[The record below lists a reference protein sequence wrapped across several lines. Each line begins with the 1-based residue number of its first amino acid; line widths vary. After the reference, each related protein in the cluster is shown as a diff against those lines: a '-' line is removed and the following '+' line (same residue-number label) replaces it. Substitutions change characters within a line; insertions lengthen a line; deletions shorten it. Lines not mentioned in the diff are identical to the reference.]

1 MYSLTIVFGPTGTA
15 WRLLFKEKENAEIAL
30 ANVRAGDT
38 EAVDDFGQRAR
49 IKFGELH
56 GTMLENLSES
66 KLGFAEMKL
75 HELRAQKDAAERV
88 KSDPALAAAIRAS
101 QGNQGMPILQPS
113 MGGMP
118 MR

>member
-15 WRLLFKEKENAEIAL
+15 WRLLFKEKERAEKAF
-30 ANVRAGDT
+30 RDT
-38 EAVDDFGQRAR
+38 ELPDVTILDDFSQSVHITG
-49 IKFGELH
+49 KMH
-56 GTMLENLSES
+56 GVMLENLNES
-66 KLGFAEMKL
+66 KLGFIEMKL
-75 HELRAQKDAAERV
+75 HDLRAQKDAAERI